1 MSNKE
6 EACGA
11 RQSKGVPGVKGMSGA
26 DIKKFIQAS
35 GTDAARTAL
44 SGKVKSRGEMCV
56 ILHSFRAGRELIAA
70 SGARSNFRLT
80 PSPRTSPRHSP
91 RHSPNQPVHFV
102 APVNMTPA
110 QEKKYWSTAPKLKR
124 TVSPNMRT
132 NMERE
137 LNNFIK
143 RLQNNKEMKNAL
155 SGNKPPKREKSYVQ
169 YGVRILGKRPTG
181 EQIREALKRK
191 SGIVGKKN
199 NSSPGS
205 SNNNV
210 RSVRGERSEHGSSA
224 SKGSS
229 TNKSSNSSSSSGR
242 NSNSGSNGGSN
253 NGGSNKGNGIN
264 RSHYQN
270 LTAKRNKVVKVKN
283 TSSRF
288 TKKKKGF
295 VVSGPFCL
303 LHPTTKSC
311 RAAMKYPGFFRR
323 KLGKGRG
330 VQSLTKHV
338 GTKTKKVVF
347 MKMKAVGGTKTA
359 RIPTKS
365 RPGSYFT
372 HGSRSIPTKTQLRM
386 ANNERWRRY
395 ETLVKNIPTGNL
407 SNRAMK
413 EANENKRSQLAN
425 RLMREALVNVMAGK
439 VAERPR
445 RLMVKRNRQSKPVHS
460 ELSKIFQKSYMTGNQ
475 LETYYK
481 PPKKGKKNSSS
492 SSGSSSKS
500 GKSSS
505 SSSSASN

>member
-1 MSNKE
+1 
-6 EACGA
+6 
-11 RQSKGVPGVKGMSGA
+11 
-26 DIKKFIQAS
+26 
-35 GTDAARTAL
+35 
-44 SGKVKSRGEMCV
+44 
-56 ILHSFRAGRELIAA
+56 
-70 SGARSNFRLT
+70 
-80 PSPRTSPRHSP
+80 
-91 RHSPNQPVHFV
+91 
-102 APVNMTPA
+102 
-110 QEKKYWSTAPKLKR
+110 
-124 TVSPNMRT
+124 
-132 NMERE
+132 
-137 LNNFIK
+137 
-143 RLQNNKEMKNAL
+143 
-155 SGNKPPKREKSYVQ
+155 
-169 YGVRILGKRPTG
+169 
-181 EQIREALKRK
+181 
-191 SGIVGKKN
+191 
-199 NSSPGS
+199 
-205 SNNNV
+205 
-210 RSVRGERSEHGSSA
+210 
-224 SKGSS
+224 
-229 TNKSSNSSSSSGR
+229 
-242 NSNSGSNGGSN
+242 
-253 NGGSNKGNGIN
+253 
-264 RSHYQN
+264 
-270 LTAKRNKVVKVKN
+270 
-283 TSSRF
+283 
-288 TKKKKGF
+288 
-295 VVSGPFCL
+295 
-303 LHPTTKSC
+303 
-311 RAAMKYPGFFRR
+311 MKYPGFFRR